1 VPFELEELTD
11 VTVGWTFSW
20 TKLPSDV
27 QVETLPAISV
37 VFAYM
42 AVVALAVTDALIETD
57 VLPGL
62 VTAMDIDAL
71 QAPSE

>member
-1 VPFELEELTD
+1 M
-11 VTVGWTFSW
+11 
-20 TKLPSDV
+20 
-27 QVETLPAISV
+27 PAISV

-62 VTAMDIDAL
+62 VTALDIDAL